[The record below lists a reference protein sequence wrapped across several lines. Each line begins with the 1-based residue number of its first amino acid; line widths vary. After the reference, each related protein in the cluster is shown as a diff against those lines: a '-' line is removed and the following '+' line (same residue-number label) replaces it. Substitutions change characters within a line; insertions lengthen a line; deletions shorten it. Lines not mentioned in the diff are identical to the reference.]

1 MDNFKSPQAKALETL
16 KEMLLSRGYKADNFD
31 TIGSPLDDTTMYTFS
46 DVFIVFSHKARLT
59 QTEIGNFLEYAE
71 QNNHKSTM
79 IIVTLSRPS
88 EAVILYLRDYI
99 AVRENILVQIFEL
112 SHLQFNISKH
122 RKVPRH
128 TRLDDEAIVNLK
140 KLYSWWD
147 SSKFRRI
154 DCQDPMAKW
163 VGARPGDVV
172 QVEGLCPVS
181 GSNKH
186 WDLCVANPYDV

>member
-1 MDNFKSPQAKALETL
+1 MDNFKSPQSKALETL
-16 KEMLLSRGYKADNFD
+16 KEMLISRGHKADEFD
-31 TIGSPLDDTTMYTFS
+31 TIGSPLDDTSMYTF
-46 DVFIVFSHKARLT
+46 DGVFVVFSHKARLT
-59 QTEIGNFLEYAE
+59 QTEIGNFLAYAE
-71 QNNHKSTM
+71 ENNHTSTM

-99 AVRENILVQIFEL
+99 AVPENILVQIFEL
-112 SHLQFNISKH
+112 SHLQFNVSKH
-122 RKVPRH
+122 RKVPQH
-128 TRLDDEAIVNLK
+128 TLLDDEAIANLK
-140 KLYSWWD
+140 KVYSWWD
-147 SSKFRRI
+147 ITKFRRI

-163 VGARPGDVV
+163 VGARPGNVI

>member
-1 MDNFKSPQAKALETL
+1 MDNFKSPQSKALETL
-16 KEMLLSRGYKADNFD
+16 KEMLISRGHKAGEFD
-31 TIGSPLDDTTMYTFS
+31 TIGSPLDDTSMYTFD
-46 DVFIVFSHKARLT
+46 DVFVVFSHKDRLT
-59 QTEIGNFLEYAE
+59 QTEIGNFLAYAE
-71 QNNHKSTM
+71 ENNHTSTM

-99 AVRENILVQIFEL
+99 AVPENILVQIFEL
-112 SHLQFNISKH
+112 SHLQFNVSKH
-122 RKVPRH
+122 RKVPQH
-128 TRLDDEAIVNLK
+128 TLLDDEAIANLK
-140 KLYSWWD
+140 KVYSWWD
-147 SSKFRRI
+147 ITKFRRI

-163 VGARPGDVV
+163 VGARPGNVI